1 MKNSFLAISLLISL
15 LSACNKKDMEFGNQ
29 AEPTPKT
36 PLSSWNDG
44 IAKSSILEFIIAST
58 DSTKDTFIPLENRIA
73 TFDND
78 GTLWPE
84 NPLYFQLLYAIDYIK
99 KTAIAKPELKNQEP
113 FSSILKNDIDKVLA
127 GGHSSLLQIINYS
140 HAGMTVEEFEISVKE
155 WLNSSLHPKFGK
167 PYQELVYLPMLELMD
182 LLREHGYKIF
192 IVSGGGIDFM
202 RVWATEAY
210 GIPSHQI
217 IGSSLKTKYGY
228 NDSGKPILH
237 KEASVNFI
245 DDAAGKPVAIHHHI
259 GKRPAFAAGNSDGD
273 YEMLEYTS
281 SNPNGGLSI
290 LIHHTDAIREFAYD
304 RDSKVGKLDRAI
316 NDAGKKGW
324 ILVDIA
330 ADWKKV
336 FKFQ

>member
-1 MKNSFLAISLLISL
+1 MKKSFLIFTLLISI
-15 LSACNKKDMEFGNQ
+15 LSACKNRDIETGNQ
-29 AEPTPKT
+29 PEVKVKT
-36 PLSSWNDG
+36 PLPSWNDG
-44 IAKSSILEFIIAST
+44 KVKSSILEFIIAST

-99 KTAIAKPELKNQEP
+99 KAAIAKPELKKQEP
-113 FSSILKNDIDKVLA
+113 FSSILENDIDKVMA
-127 GGHSSLLQIINYS
+127 GGHSSLIQIINYS
-140 HAGMTVEEFEISVKE
+140 HAKMTVEEFEFSVKE

-167 PYQELVYLPMLELMD
+167 PYHELVYLPMLELMD
-182 LLREHGYKIF
+182 LLRDHGFKIF

-217 IGSSLKTKYGY
+217 IGSSLKTKYEY
-228 NDSGKPILH
+228 DDSGNPILR
-237 KEASVNFI
+237 KEAAVNFI

-259 GKRPAFAAGNSDGD
+259 GKRPVFAAGNSDGD

-281 SNPNGGLSI
+281 AHPTGGLSI
-290 LIHHTDAIREFAYD
+290 IIHHTDSLREFAYD
-304 RDSKVGKLDRAI
+304 KNSKVGRLDRGI
-316 NDAGKKGW
+316 NDAEKKGW
-324 ILVDIA
+324 ILIDMA

-336 FKFQ
+336 F

>member
-1 MKNSFLAISLLISL
+1 MKKSFWVICLLISL

-29 AEPTPKT
+29 AEAAPKT
-36 PLSSWNDG
+36 PLPSWTDG
-44 IAKSSILEFIIAST
+44 KAKSSILEFIFAST
-58 DSTKDTFIPLENRIA
+58 DSTKDTFIPRENRIA

-84 NPLYFQLLYAIDYIK
+84 NPVYFQLLYAIDYVK
-99 KTAIAKPELKNQEP
+99 KAAIAKPELKNIEP
-113 FSSILKNDIDKVLA
+113 FSSILNNDIDKVMA

-140 HAGMTVEEFEISVKE
+140 HAEMTVEDFELSVKE

-167 PYQELVYLPMLELMD
+167 PYQELGYLPMLELMD

-217 IGSSLKTKYGY
+217 IGSSLKTKYTY
-228 NDSGKPILH
+228 DNLGKPILR
-237 KEASVNFI
+237 KEAAVNFI

-259 GKRPAFAAGNSDGD
+259 GKRPVFAAGNSDGD

-281 SNPNGGLSI
+281 SNPTGGLSI
-290 LIHHTDAIREFAYD
+290 IIHHTDSIREFAYD
-304 RDSKVGKLDRAI
+304 RNSKVGKLDRGI
-316 NDAGKKGW
+316 DDAEKKGW
-324 ILVDIA
+324 ILVDMR
-330 ADWKKV
+330 ADWEKV